1 MNKLC
6 NTLETRDQE
15 LQTFQEKESLL
26 QDDITSAKLH
36 SEKLQTTCDEQGKY
50 LVQFVR
56 CRDNIQF
63 NFKYGRLKMVIRW
76 YCPNKR

>member
-26 QDDITSAKLH
+26 QDDITSAKLY
-36 SEKLQTTCDEQGKY
+36 SEKLQTTCDEQGK
-50 LVQFVR
+50 
-56 CRDNIQF
+56 
-63 NFKYGRLKMVIRW
+63 
-76 YCPNKR
+76 

>member
-26 QDDITSAKLH
+26 QDDITSTKLH
-36 SEKLQTTCDEQGKY
+36 SEKLQTTCDEQGK
-50 LVQFVR
+50 
-56 CRDNIQF
+56 
-63 NFKYGRLKMVIRW
+63 
-76 YCPNKR
+76 